1 MKLGAPLVWCL
12 IAAALFGVSPPA
24 AKALLRTV
32 DPFVL
37 AGLLY
42 LGAAVLV
49 APLSARGGGSLVRR
63 RSPRQ
68 YGFLIGAVLAGGVAG
83 PVLLLFALRAAQSA
97 SVSLW
102 LNLEAVATA
111 VLAVL
116 FFRENLGW
124 RTWAAAAA
132 VVVGG
137 ALLAAPDGFAAAV
150 PAALVAAACVC
161 WALDNNLTALI
172 DGLTPSQSTL
182 IKGVVAG
189 ATNLAIGIA
198 SGAALPELG
207 VAAAAMLVGALG
219 YGLSIV
225 LYIAGAQQLGATRA
239 QLAFA
244 TAPIAG
250 LAVAWTALGE
260 QILAVQLVAAAL
272 MATGVVLIATG
283 QHAHEHAHE
292 ALVHSHSHRH
302 DDGHHAH
309 VHAGLPA
316 WLRHTHE
323 HAHDAVVHSHDHVP
337 DLHHRHG
344 HRG

>member
-1 MKLGAPLVWCL
+1 MKVGAPLVWCL

-24 AKALLRTV
+24 AKALLREV
-32 DPFVL
+32 DPFLL

-42 LGAAVLV
+42 LGAAIAV
-49 APLSARGGGSLVRR
+49 APLSARGGGSIVRR
-63 RSPRQ
+63 RDTRQ
-68 YGFLIGAVLAGGVAG
+68 WGYLIGAVAAGGVAG
-83 PVLLLFALRAAQSA
+83 PVLLLFALRSAQSA

-102 LNLEAVATA
+102 LNLEAAATA

-116 FFRENLGW
+116 FFREHLGW
-124 RTWAAAAA
+124 RTWIAAAS
-132 VVVGG
+132 VVGGG
-137 ALLAAPDGFAAAV
+137 ALLAAPDGFAAAA

-182 IKGVVAG
+182 VKGAVAG
-189 ATNLAIGIA
+189 VTNLAIGAA
-198 SGAALPELG
+198 SGASLPAPG

-260 QILAVQLVAAAL
+260 PIQPAQLAAAAL
-272 MATGVVLIATG
+272 MAVGVVLLVTG
-283 QHAHEHAHE
+283 QHAHEHVHE

-309 VHAGLPA
+309 VHPGLPA

-323 HAHDAVVHSHDHVP
+323 HAHDAVVHTHDHVP

-344 HRG
+344 HRD

>member
-1 MKLGAPLVWCL
+1 MKVGAPILWCL
-12 IAAALFGVSPPA
+12 AAAALFGVSPPA
-24 AKALLRTV
+24 AKVLLRAV

-42 LGAAVLV
+42 LGAAAFV
-49 APLSARGGGSLVRR
+49 APLSARGGGSIARR
-63 RSPRQ
+63 RDARQ
-68 YGFLIGAVLAGGVAG
+68 WGLLVGAVVAGGVAG
-83 PVLLLFALRAAQSA
+83 PVLLLFALRVARSA

-111 VLAVL
+111 ALAVA

-132 VVVGG
+132 VVGGG
-137 ALLAAPDGFAAAV
+137 ALLAAPDGFAAVV

-182 IKGVVAG
+182 VKGVVAG
-189 ATNLAIGIA
+189 ATNLAIGVA
-198 SGAALPELG
+198 SGAALPDG
-207 VAAAAMLVGALG
+207 DVAAAAMLVGALG

-260 QILAVQLVAAAL
+260 PILPVQLGAAAL
-272 MATGVVLIATG
+272 MAVGVVLIATG
-283 QHAHEHAHE
+283 QHVHEHAHD
-292 ALVHSHSHRH
+292 AMVHSHSHRH
-302 DDGHHAH
+302 DDGHHTH
-309 VHAGLPA
+309 VHPGLPA
-316 WLRHTHE
+316 SLRHTHE
-323 HAHDAVVHSHDHVP
+323 HGHDAVVHAHDHVP